1 MAWRLAAPNHGEVE
15 APLWRAMLAA
25 PEPMSVSELHHAVQA
40 HPNAI
45 AHRLHR
51 WERAGLVCRQG
62 AQPVRF
68 SLTDNARAAND
79 DQRCPPQ
86 VRIDGATQPRQR
98 SQRARLWSAIRVL
111 RRFNLPELLITS
123 GATRRSAEDMINC
136 LQRAGYLACESRGS
150 AMNGSWSTYRLTHR
164 VGPRV
169 PRITRRDLGFGL
181 RRYLID
187 PNSGDSID
195 ISPGAPGA
203 ALHKA
208 APGAALNRA
217 APGAARP
224 LSGQSV
230 IGGEG

>member
-1 MAWRLAAPNHGEVE
+1 MAWRLVAPNHGEVE

-25 PEPMSVSELHHAVQA
+25 PAPMSVSELHHAVQA

-68 SLTDNARAAND
+68 SLTDSARAAND
-79 DQRCPPQ
+79 DQRFPPQ
-86 VRIDGATQPRQR
+86 VRIDGAARPRR
-98 SQRARLWSAIRVL
+98 RTQRARLWSAIRVL

-150 AMNGSWSTYRLTHR
+150 AMNGSWSVYRLVRST
-164 VGPRV
+164 GPRAPSV
-169 PRITRRDLGFGL
+169 SWRDLGFGR

-187 PNSGDSID
+187 PNCGDSID
-195 ISPGAPGA
+195 ISPGAA
-203 ALHKA
+203 
-208 APGAALNRA
+208 GAALNKA
-217 APGAARP
+217 ASDAALNKAAAGAARTSAP
-224 LSGQSV
+224 TATF
-230 IGGEG
+230 GGED